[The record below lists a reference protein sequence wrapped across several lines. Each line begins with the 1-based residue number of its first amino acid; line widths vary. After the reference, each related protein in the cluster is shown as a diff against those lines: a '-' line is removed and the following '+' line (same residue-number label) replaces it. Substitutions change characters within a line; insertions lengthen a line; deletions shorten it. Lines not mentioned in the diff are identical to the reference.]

1 MPTKPRLRLQGIAYE
16 GYDAGIFGNDA
27 AAAAAAGV
35 YGESIAA
42 ISGSERRRR
51 LIQQAP
57 QPSINR

>member
-16 GYDAGIFGNDA
+16 GYDAGIFGND